1 MAVLAEAYAALD
13 RGDAPAAVQRFEAVC
28 SQERFG
34 AALEGLARAHYVGTG
49 YRAAVVAH
57 EDAYALY
64 RREGDRLAAAR
75 VARML
80 AWITGNVFGEWAV
93 RAGWIARARTLLADQ
108 HADSTERGWVLM
120 LDARPSLTRPRGCS
134 GTARRASSG
143 VASAI
148 LRSRSRPSAG
158 SASRRPWTATSTA
171 GSGSSTRPS
180 PPSWRARSTI
190 STSWRARSAGCSAS
204 SRSDGSDVPGKQGDG
219 ARHPS
224 ADCGRCSAARSHV

>member
-120 LDARPSLTRPRGCS
+120 LDAQAEPDPAQRLQWYGQARELGRRFGDPALEIEALGWLGLQTALDGDVDGGLRLLDEALAAVVAGEVDDLYVVE
-134 GTARRASSG
+134 GTFCGLFCVVTQRRKRRAWEARR
-143 VASAI
+143 
-148 LRSRSRPSAG
+148 R
-158 SASRRPWTATSTA
+158 STA
-171 GSGSSTRPS
+171 PQR
-180 PPSWRARSTI
+180 
-190 STSWRARSAGCSAS
+190 
-204 SRSDGSDVPGKQGDG
+204 
-219 ARHPS
+219 
-224 ADCGRCSAARSHV
+224 